1 MNNFRTWQAL
11 IRIAHYS
18 LYPWNLTHF
27 TEPLP
32 VLTCTFRLSKLPPFL
47 LSVSIVCR
55 PEAFVV
61 HPHHMSASSSQGWHL
76 AQYGLITED
85 VLTAWCAAEKDTRQW
100 LQIDLQE
107 NKDLLALALQ
117 GFYGHS
123 WVESFYLQYSVD
135 EETWY
140 CYGSEKGHKV
150 LTTINGVDCRNL

>member
-1 MNNFRTWQAL
+1 M
-11 IRIAHYS
+11 
-18 LYPWNLTHF
+18 
-27 TEPLP
+27 EPLP
-32 VLTCTFRLSKLPPFL
+32 VPCNFRLSRLSRLSLFL

-55 PEAFVV
+55 PEPFVV
-61 HPHHMSASSSQGWHL
+61 HPHQVSASSSQGWHP
-76 AQYGLITED
+76 AQYGLITEN

-117 GFYGHS
+117 GLYGHS
-123 WVESFYLQYSVD
+123 WVESFYLQYSDD